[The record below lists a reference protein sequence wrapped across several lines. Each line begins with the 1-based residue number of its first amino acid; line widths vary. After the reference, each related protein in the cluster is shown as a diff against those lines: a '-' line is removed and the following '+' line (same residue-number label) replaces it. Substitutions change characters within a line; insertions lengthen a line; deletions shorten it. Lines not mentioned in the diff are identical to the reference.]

1 MEDNQKVRGESRKSF
16 IFVFQFINLLKKHVE
31 NRTKMQLLDTNQTF
45 QKIRRM
51 AYQIYENN
59 FEEPTLIL
67 AGIQGEGYT
76 MAEYLVKEL
85 QAISSIEVIIAK
97 VSFDK
102 SAVIQPD
109 ILIESD
115 VDTFKNKPVVLI
127 DDVLNTG
134 KTLAFCLRP
143 FMTIPLKRLQV
154 AVLVDRNHPKFPISA
169 DYIGYSLSTT
179 LSEHIEVR
187 LSNTED
193 KGVYLY

>member
-1 MEDNQKVRGESRKSF
+1 
-16 IFVFQFINLLKKHVE
+16 
-31 NRTKMQLLDTNQTF
+31 MQLLDTNQTF

-59 FEEPTLIL
+59 FEESTLII
-67 AGIQGEGYT
+67 AGIQGEGFA
-76 MAEYLVKEL
+76 MAEYLVEEL
-85 QAISSIEVIIAK
+85 RTISSIQIIVAK

-102 SAVIQPD
+102 SATTQPD

-115 VDTFKNKPVVLI
+115 VDTFKDKPVILI

-187 LSNTED
+187 LSNPDD

>member
-1 MEDNQKVRGESRKSF
+1 MRGESRKSF
-16 IFVFQFINLLKKHVE
+16 IFVIQFINLLEKHVE

-67 AGIQGEGYT
+67 AGIQGEGYI

-102 SAVIQPD
+102 SAVVQPD

>member
-1 MEDNQKVRGESRKSF
+1 MRGESRKSF
-16 IFVFQFINLLKKHVE
+16 IFVIQFINLLEKHVE

-67 AGIQGEGYT
+67 AGIQGEGYIMT
-76 MAEYLVKEL
+76 EYLVKEL

-102 SAVIQPD
+102 SAVVQPD